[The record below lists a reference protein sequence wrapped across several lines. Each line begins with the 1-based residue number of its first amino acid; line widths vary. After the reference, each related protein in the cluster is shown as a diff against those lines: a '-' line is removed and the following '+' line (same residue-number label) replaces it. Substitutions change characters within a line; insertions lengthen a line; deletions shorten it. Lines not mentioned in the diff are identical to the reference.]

1 MNQVRTYLD
10 WNATAPLRRE
20 AEAAMVAALAVV
32 GNPSSPHAEGRRARA
47 IVEDARE
54 QVAALL
60 GARPAEVVFTS
71 GGTEANSA
79 VLAAAGWDK
88 VLFAGVEHASVLAP
102 ARNSRA
108 RLVEIPVD
116 GAGVVERDG
125 LSAALASAGE
135 GRVLLTLQL
144 ANNETGVLQP
154 VAEVARHAKER
165 GLAVHTDAV
174 QAIGRIPVAIA
185 DLGVDYL
192 TLSAH
197 KLGGPQ
203 GMGALVIAGHAAF
216 APLICGGGQERRRRA
231 GTENVAAIAGFGAA
245 AAAAQRDLARRQR
258 VEMLRVRLEEQ
269 VRSVTP
275 EAVIIAEGAPRLSNT
290 TSLALPGA
298 SAETLVI
305 QLDLAGIAVSAGA
318 ACSSG
323 KVGASHVL
331 AAMGLAPQ
339 LARAAIRISLGHG
352 STEHDVARFL
362 DVWTHIA
369 TRRRARAVA

>member
-1 MNQVRTYLD
+1 MSQVRTYLD

-20 AEAAMVAALAVV
+20 VEAAMVAALAVV

-60 GARPAEVVFTS
+60 GARPAQVVFTS
-71 GGTEANSA
+71 GGTEANNA

-88 VLFAGVEHASVLAP
+88 ILSAGIEHASVLAP

-116 GAGVVERDG
+116 AAGVVERDG
-125 LSAALASAGE
+125 LYAALASVTE
-135 GRVLLTLQL
+135 GRALLTLQL

-154 VAEVARHAKER
+154 VAEVARQAKER

-203 GMGALVIAGHAAF
+203 GVGALVIAGDAALS
-216 APLICGGGQERRRRA
+216 PLICGGGQERRRRA

-245 AAAAQRDLARRQR
+245 AAAARRDLAQRQR
-258 VEMLRVRLEEQ
+258 VAMLRVRLEQ
-269 VRSVTP
+269 QIRCVTP

-290 TSLALPGA
+290 TCLALPGA

-362 DVWTHIA
+362 DVWTHMA
-369 TRRRARAVA
+369 AKRRARWVA